1 MSERG
6 MKKWAPYK
14 SLPEQEKY
22 LRKLKEDQEKVSRPV
37 MSSDE
42 AEEINEDEAEEINEI
57 LVNYAGEEI
66 IITYWRND
74 KINTLSSV
82 FKKIDVDNKKIVLPD
97 RKTIYFHELIKLERL
112 R

>member
-22 LRKLKEDQEKVSRPV
+22 LRKLKEDQEKVSRPI
-37 MSSDE
+37 MSS
-42 AEEINEDEAEEINEI
+42 DEAEEINEI
-57 LVNYAGEEI
+57 LVNYSGEEI
-66 IITYWRND
+66 IITYWRNE
-74 KINTLSSV
+74 KINTISSI

>member
-42 AEEINEDEAEEINEI
+42 AEEINEI
-57 LVNYAGEEI
+57 LVNYSGEEI
-66 IITYWRND
+66 LITYWRNE
-74 KINTLSSV
+74 KINTISSI